1 MCFCQPTSWKVIKL
15 SISYPVIH
23 VNDDKITCLKTKFKL
38 GSKNIEKY
46 FLKKKHCKFLVHPN
60 GSERFR
66 RISFWYIRTVQN
78 GSGVSELS
86 RTIPNYSELI
96 RTQASDTSERFRTVQ
111 AYQVFAL
118 DSKLKSGQFLQ
129 HNKLK
134 MHDL

>member
-38 GSKNIEKY
+38 SSKNIENI
-46 FLKKKHCKFLVHPN
+46 LKKHCKFLVHPN

-66 RISFWYIRTVQN
+66 R
-78 GSGVSELS
+78 L

-118 DSKLKSGQFLQ
+118 DSKLKSGHFLQ

>member
-1 MCFCQPTSWKVIKL
+1 MCFCQPTSWKVVKL

-38 GSKNIEKY
+38 SSKNIEKY
-46 FLKKKHCKFLVHPN
+46 LKKHCKFLVHPN

>member
-38 GSKNIEKY
+38 SSKNIENI
-46 FLKKKHCKFLVHPN
+46 LKKHCKFLVHPN

>member
-1 MCFCQPTSWKVIKL
+1 MCFCQPTSWKVVKL

-38 GSKNIEKY
+38 SSKNIEI
-46 FLKKKHCKFLVHPN
+46 FKKNIVN
-60 GSERFR
+60 
-66 RISFWYIRTVQN
+66 FWYIRTVQN
-78 GSGVSELS
+78 GSGVSV
-86 RTIPNYSELI
+86 
-96 RTQASDTSERFRTVQ
+96 SDTSERFRTVQASPNYPELFRTNPNSGLRYIRTVQ

>member
-38 GSKNIEKY
+38 SSKNIENI
-46 FLKKKHCKFLVHPN
+46 LKKHCKFLVHPN

-118 DSKLKSGQFLQ
+118 DSKLKSGHFLQ